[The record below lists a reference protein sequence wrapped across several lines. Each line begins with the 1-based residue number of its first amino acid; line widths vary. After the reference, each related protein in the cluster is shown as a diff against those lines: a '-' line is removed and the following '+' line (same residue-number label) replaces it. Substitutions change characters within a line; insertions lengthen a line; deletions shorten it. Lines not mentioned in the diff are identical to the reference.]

1 MTTVEEA
8 TGGPVPAHVP
18 DALVHEWLQE
28 TNPEFPTDPYGSYKK
43 LQDVTPDVFWSPA
56 SLDGQGVWMVTSFD
70 LCREVLQEHKRFTT
84 TIDYSPGNVWPRRL
98 IPLELDP
105 PDHQRYRSLL
115 TPLFAPAAI
124 DRLEAGIL
132 ATTNELIDSV
142 IADGKC
148 DFVDAFARML
158 PGTIFI
164 QLLGLPFET
173 RDQCF
178 AWEETFF
185 HSGTPEERAQVGI
198 DIQQMLIRHIEHK
211 RAHPGDD
218 LVSQLTKAIV
228 NGQPIEDEYIQ
239 DMCFLLFIAGLDTVT
254 SGLGHSF
261 RYLAEH
267 PDKKQELIDDPALI
281 PAAVEELLRWH
292 SWVNVPRTVR
302 VDTELGGVAMKQ
314 GDHIQVVLTLADRDP
329 AAFESPDEVD
339 FDRSPN
345 PHLAFAGGVHRCVG
359 SHLARRELRVAIQ
372 QWLARVPDFR
382 VQDHTEPLD
391 YNPYGMFSV
400 KHLPLEWAPRA

>member
-1 MTTVEEA
+1 MTAVQEA
-8 TGGPVPAHVP
+8 SGGHVPAHVP
-18 DALVHEWLQE
+18 EDLVYEFLQE
-28 TNPEFPTDPYGSYKK
+28 VHPDFPVDPYGTYKK
-43 LQDVTPDVFWSPA
+43 LQQSAPEVFWSPT
-56 SLDGQGVWMVTSFD
+56 SLDGNGVWMVTSFA

-84 TIDYSPGNVWPRRL
+84 TIDYSPGNAWPRRL

-105 PDHQRYRSLL
+105 PDHQKYRSLL
-115 TPLFAPAAI
+115 TPLFAPAAV

-132 ATTNELIDSV
+132 ATTNELIDRV
-142 IADGKC
+142 IGDGGC

-164 QLLGLPFET
+164 QLLGLPVAM

-185 HSGTPEERAQVGI
+185 HSGTPEERAQVGV
-198 DIQQMLIRHIEHK
+198 DIQRMLIEHIESK
-211 RAHPGDD
+211 RADPGDD
-218 LVSQLTKAIV
+218 LVSQLTKASV
-228 NGQPIEDEYIQ
+228 DGKPIEDEYIQ

-267 PDKKQELIDDPALI
+267 PDKKQQLRDNPELI

-302 VDTELGGVAMKQ
+302 VDTELGGVSMKQ
-314 GDHIQVVLTLADRDP
+314 GDHVQVVLTLADRDP
-329 AAFESPDEVD
+329 LTFDAPDEVD
-339 FDRSPN
+339 FERAHN

-359 SHLARRELRVAIQ
+359 SHLARRELRVAVE
-372 QWLARVPDFR
+372 QWLRRVPDFR
-382 VQDHTEPLD
+382 VREHSEPLD

-400 KHLPLEWAPRA
+400 KYLPLEWTVPA